1 MGPRRWTAIALV
13 ALLAGLA
20 PLLAACG
27 GGGDATGGR
36 GQVVVTTTVLGS
48 IVTELVGGAADVHVL
63 MPNGADPH
71 EFQPSAKDVER
82 LAKADLVVENGLKLE
97 EGLEDALGQARD
109 DGTRIF
115 TATDHVKL
123 RAFGADDAAEIAEH
137 GPNDPHI
144 WTDPLAMRDV
154 VHALVPELRGALGID
169 VAARGRSLEARLEA
183 LNSGIAAEVAR
194 LPPERRKLVTGHES
208 LGYFANRY
216 GFRLVGAV
224 LPSLSSQAQVS
235 SSQLATLK
243 DQVRA
248 EGVPVIFN
256 EIGTPPGVAQA
267 VADETG
273 AQVVEL
279 STHTVPDDGSY
290 FTFMKDLA
298 DGITRGLRSAGPS

>member
-1 MGPRRWTAIALV
+1 MGPRRWIAIAVV
-13 ALLAGLA
+13 ALLAGMA

-27 GGGDATGGR
+27 GDDAAGGR

-48 IVTELVGGAADVHVL
+48 VVTELVGDAADVHVL

-82 LAKADLVVENGLKLE
+82 LANADLVVENGLKLE

-109 DGTRIF
+109 DGTPIF

-123 RAFGADDAAEIAEH
+123 LAFGADDAEEIAEH
-137 GPNDPHI
+137 GPDDPHI

-154 VHALVPELRGALGID
+154 VRALVPELRGALGID
-169 VAARGRSLEARLEA
+169 VAARGRSLETRLEA
-183 LNSGIAAEVAR
+183 LSSDIAAEVAR
-194 LPPERRKLVTGHES
+194 IPPERRKLVTGHES
-208 LGYFANRY
+208 LGYFADRY

-235 SSQLATLK
+235 SSQLATLA
-243 DQVRA
+243 DQVRD
-248 EGVPVIFN
+248 EDVSVIFN
-256 EIGTPPGVAQA
+256 EIGTPPGVADA

-273 AQVVEL
+273 ARVVEL
-279 STHTVPDDGSY
+279 ATHTLPDDGSY
-290 FTFMKDLA
+290 VTFMRDLA
-298 DGITRGLRSAGPS
+298 GGITRALRVDAPS

>member
-1 MGPRRWTAIALV
+1 MGPRGWAVIVLV
-13 ALLAGLA
+13 TLLAGLA

-27 GGGDATGGR
+27 GGDEAGG
-36 GQVVVTTTVLGS
+36 GPQVVVTTTVLGS
-48 IVTELVGGAADVHVL
+48 IVKDLVGDTADVHVL

-71 EFQPSAKDVER
+71 EFQPSAKDAER
-82 LAKADLVVENGLKLE
+82 LANADLVVENGLKLE
-97 EGLEDALGQARD
+97 EGLQDALGQARD

-123 RAFGADDAAEIAEH
+123 RAFGADEADEIAEH

-154 VHALVPELRGALGID
+154 VHALVPELRSALGID
-169 VAARGRSLEARLEA
+169 VATRGVRLEARLEA
-183 LNSGIAAEVAR
+183 LNAGIAAEVAT
-194 LPPERRKLVTGHES
+194 LPADRRKLVTGHES
-208 LGYFANRY
+208 LGYFAHRY

-235 SSQLATLK
+235 SGELATLK

-256 EIGTPPGVAQA
+256 EIGTPPDVAQA

-273 AQVVEL
+273 ARVVDL
-279 STHTVPDDGSY
+279 ATHNLPDDGSY
-290 FTFMKDLA
+290 FTFMNDLA
-298 DGITRGLRSAGPS
+298 GGIVGALRAGAPS

>member
-13 ALLAGLA
+13 TLLAGLT

-27 GGGDATGGR
+27 DDGGSGGR
-36 GQVVVTTTVLGS
+36 GEVVVTTTVLGS
-48 IVTELVGGAADVHVL
+48 IVREIVGDAADVHVL

-71 EFQPSAKDVER
+71 EFQPSAKDAER
-82 LAKADLVVENGLKLE
+82 LANADLVVENGLKLE

-109 DGTRIF
+109 DGTPIF

-123 RAFGADDAAEIAEH
+123 LAFGADDAEEIAEH

-144 WTDPLAMRDV
+144 WTDPLTMRAV
-154 VHALVPELRGALGID
+154 LRALVPELRDELGID
-169 VAARGRSLEARLEA
+169 VAARGGSLESRLEA
-183 LNSGIAAEVAR
+183 LDADIEAEVET
-194 LPPERRKLVTGHES
+194 LPAGRRKLVTGHES
-208 LGYFANRY
+208 MGYFADRY

-235 SSQLATLK
+235 SGELATLR

-248 EGVPVIFN
+248 EDVPVIFN

-273 AQVVEL
+273 AHVVEL
-279 STHTVPDDGSY
+279 STHTLPDDGSY
-290 FTFMKDLA
+290 FTFMTGLA
-298 DGITRGLRSAGPS
+298 DGIVEGLRSAGPS

>member
-20 PLLAACG
+20 PFLAACG
-27 GGGDATGGR
+27 GDGATGGR
-36 GQVVVTTTVLGS
+36 KQVVVTTTVLGS
-48 IVTELVGGAADVHVL
+48 LVTELVGDAADVHVL

-71 EFQPSAKDVER
+71 EFQPSAKDAER

-109 DGTRIF
+109 DGTRFF

-154 VHALVPELRGALGID
+154 VRALVPELRDALGID
-169 VAARGRSLEARLEA
+169 VAARGRSLETRLEA
-183 LNSGIAAEVAR
+183 LNSEIAAEVAR

-243 DQVRA
+243 DQVRT
-248 EGVPVIFN
+248 EDVPVIFN

-273 AQVVEL
+273 ARVVEL
-279 STHTVPDDGSY
+279 STHTLPDDGSY
-290 FTFMKDLA
+290 FTFMTGLA
-298 DGITRGLRSAGPS
+298 DGIVEGLRSAGPS

>member
-1 MGPRRWTAIALV
+1 MGPRRWAAIALV
-13 ALLAGLA
+13 GLLAGMA

-27 GGGDATGGR
+27 SGDDAGGR
-36 GQVVVTTTVLGS
+36 PQVVVTTTVLGS
-48 IVTELVGGAADVHVL
+48 LVQELVGERADVHVL

-71 EFQPSAKDVER
+71 EFQPSAKDAER
-82 LAKADLVVENGLKLE
+82 LASADLVVDNGLKLE
-97 EGLEDALGQARD
+97 EGLEDALNQARD

-123 RAFGADDAAEIAEH
+123 LAFGADDAAEIAEH

-144 WTDPLAMRDV
+144 WTDPLAMRDM
-154 VHALVPELRGALGID
+154 VHALVPELRDALGID
-169 VAARGRSLEARLEA
+169 VAARGKSLESRLDA
-183 LNSGIAAEVAR
+183 LNAGIAAEVAR
-194 LPPERRKLVTGHES
+194 LPADRRKLVTGHES
-208 LGYFANRY
+208 LGYFADRY

-235 SSQLATLK
+235 SGQLAALK

-248 EGVPVIFN
+248 EDVSVIFN
-256 EIGTPPGVAQA
+256 EIGTPPGVADA

-273 AQVVEL
+273 ARVVEL
-279 STHTVPDDGSY
+279 STHNLPDDGSY

-298 DGITRGLRSAGPS
+298 DGITQALRADGPS

>member
-13 ALLAGLA
+13 TLLAGLA

-27 GGGDATGGR
+27 GDDASGGR

-48 IVTELVGGAADVHVL
+48 IVTELLGDAADVHVL

-82 LAKADLVVENGLKLE
+82 LSKAGLVVENGLKLE

-154 VHALVPELRGALGID
+154 VHALVPELRDALGID

-183 LNSGIAAEVAR
+183 LNSDIAAEVAR

-248 EGVPVIFN
+248 ENVSVIFN

-273 AQVVEL
+273 ARVVEL
-279 STHTVPDDGSY
+279 STHTLPDDRSY
-290 FTFMKDLA
+290 FTFMKGLAGGIVDALGA
-298 DGITRGLRSAGPS
+298 DGPS